1 MRVTV
6 VEYVGMIWRM
16 GNLVIVVKNQKINNM
31 NYNSREEV
39 KNLKTKFCNEIEN
52 LFKLGETIE
61 FNNPFTVYVQEE
73 NTYDAS
79 YVKVPYIVKTMSDG
93 QYLTGTT
100 HYGDEFDDLSTYDLD
115 DIVEVAYVLDTI
127 GDKQYKLLQDETK

>member
-1 MRVTV
+1 
-6 VEYVGMIWRM
+6 
-16 GNLVIVVKNQKINNM
+16 M

-39 KNLKTKFCNEIEN
+39 KNLRIKFCNEIEN

-73 NTYDAS
+73 NVYDAS
-79 YVKVPYIVKTMSDG
+79 YIKIPYIVKTMVNG

-115 DIVEVAYVLDTI
+115 DIVEVAYILDTI
-127 GDKQYKLLQDETK
+127 GDKQYKLLQDETTIG